1 MQSACPKFNRMSVIL
16 YRLPWRLQL
25 YNSVSET
32 LPQEYYVIHLVALT
46 AGLMRE
52 LLVSLPNTM
61 LLIQHTDCREI
72 VMLINR
78 ISLVEC
84 RRL

>member
-1 MQSACPKFNRMSVIL
+1 M
-16 YRLPWRLQL
+16 
-25 YNSVSET
+25 
-32 LPQEYYVIHLVALT
+32 IHLVALT